1 MLTYKRHLVTCGK
14 LFLLFHLI
22 ERFSII
28 FIFLYFFLRGTYKME
43 REDGSIFEVRIP
55 SFYLDSKED
64 ETSTNN
70 ENK

>member
-1 MLTYKRHLVTCGK
+1 
-14 LFLLFHLI
+14 
-22 ERFSII
+22 
-28 FIFLYFFLRGTYKME
+28 ME